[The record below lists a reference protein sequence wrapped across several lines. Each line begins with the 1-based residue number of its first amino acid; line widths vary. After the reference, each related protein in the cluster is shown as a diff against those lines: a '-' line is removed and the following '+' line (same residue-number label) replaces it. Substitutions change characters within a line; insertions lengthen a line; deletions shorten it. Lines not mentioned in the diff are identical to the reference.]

1 MKKWISVFVIVGL
14 VLSLMPISSAA
25 AQEQISFRDVPA
37 THWAYQDVMSGVQKG
52 YINGLPD
59 GTFAPERPVSRS
71 EFIKMITA
79 ALNLPVEAQ
88 QEGEAWYVP
97 YTRAALNSGL
107 IDANE
112 YADGDFAKEM
122 TRMEMVRV
130 AVKAFDETVRGQQA
144 LNEELMLKAVESG
157 MIRGIDGKTVPEGL
171 SSRAQAVTVIE
182 RVLKLRGGETL
193 PVDENAL
200 EVAKVEYRIA
210 TGDIW
215 EIYQGYEVIDHAIA
229 RYIEFKVLESIYIE
243 DGHLKGYLPP
253 IPEGTMYV
261 LGFRVKY
268 DPKDKIPTA
277 DMYGTE
283 YLLSGG
289 IRKLHPG
296 EHFSLPITAVDKA
309 KEIILRVTL
318 ENAEMPAN
326 RRATIMYYL
335 DNKRI
340 VENIFY

>member
-1 MKKWISVFVIVGL
+1 MRKWISVFVIVGL
-14 VLSLMPISSAA
+14 TLSLMPVTNAA
-25 AQEQISFRDVPA
+25 AQEQVSFRDVPA

-97 YTRAALNSGL
+97 YNRAALNSGL

-182 RVLKLRGGETL
+182 RLLTLRNGGTL

-200 EVAKVEYRIA
+200 YVAKMEHRLA
-210 TGDIW
+210 TNDIW
-215 EIYQGYEVIDHAIA
+215 EIYQGYKVIDNEVA
-229 RYIEFKVLESIYIE
+229 RYVERKLLDTIYVE

-253 IPEGTMYV
+253 IPEGTMYHM
-261 LGFRVKY
+261 GFRVRY
-268 DPKDKIPTA
+268 DPKDKVVSDIL
-277 DMYGTE
+277 GTE
-283 YLLSGG
+283 HLLAG
-289 IRKLHPG
+289 KELKHG
-296 EHFSLPITAVDKA
+296 EHFSLPIKAIDKA
-309 KEIILRVTL
+309 KEIVLSVTL
-318 ENAEMPAN
+318 ENAEMPSN
-326 RRATIMYYL
+326 RRVTIMYYL

-340 VENIFY
+340 VENVRY

>member
-1 MKKWISVFVIVGL
+1 MRKWISVFVIVGL

-130 AVKAFDETVRGQQA
+130 AVKAFDETVRGQHA

-157 MIRGIDGKTVPEGL
+157 IIRGIDGKTVPEGL

-253 IPEGTMYV
+253 IPEGTFYHMGI
-261 LGFRVKY
+261 LAEY
-268 DPKDKIPTA
+268 DPKDNVVS
-277 DMYGTE
+277 DMYGTD
-283 YLLSGG
+283 YMTAGK
-289 IRKLHPG
+289 KLNPG
-296 EHFSLPITAVDKA
+296 EHFSLPIKDMKKV
-309 KEIILRVTL
+309 KEIIIRVTL
-318 ENAEMPAN
+318 ENAEMPSN

>member
-1 MKKWISVFVIVGL
+1 MKKWLSIAVLAGL
-14 VLSLMPISSAA
+14 ILSLMPVTNAS
-25 AQEQISFRDVPA
+25 AQEQVLFRDVPA
-37 THWAYQDVMSGVQKG
+37 THWAYQDVTAGVQKG

-112 YADGDFAKEM
+112 YADGDFTKEM

-130 AVKAFDETVRGQQA
+130 AVKAFDETVRGQHA
-144 LNEELMLKAVESG
+144 LNEELMLKAVENG

-253 IPEGTMYV
+253 IPEGTFYHM
-261 LGFRVKY
+261 GIRAEY
-268 DPKDKIPTA
+268 DPKDKVVS
-277 DMYGTE
+277 DRYGTH
-283 YLLSGG
+283 YMTAGK
-289 IRKLHPG
+289 KLNPG
-296 EHFSLPITAVDKA
+296 EHFSLPIKDMKKV
-309 KEIILRVTL
+309 KEIIIRVTL

>member
-1 MKKWISVFVIVGL
+1 MKKLVSVIFVMVL
-14 VLSLMPISSAA
+14 FLSLMPVTNAA
-25 AQEQISFRDVPA
+25 AQEQVSFRDVPA

-107 IDANE
+107 ITQDE
-112 YADGDFAKEM
+112 YANGDFTTNM

-130 AVKAFDETVRGQQA
+130 AVKALDETKRNADVLDA
-144 LNEELMLKAVESG
+144 ELMLSAVENG
-157 MIRGIDGKTVPEGL
+157 IIRGIDGKTVPDGL

-182 RVLKLRGGETL
+182 RMLTLRNGGTL

-200 EVAKVEYRIA
+200 DVAKIEHRIA
-210 TGDIW
+210 IGDIW
-215 EIYQGYEVIDHAIA
+215 DNRNGYLSVYNDVA
-229 RYIEFKVLESIYIE
+229 RYFELKLLESIYVE
-243 DGHLKGYLPP
+243 DGHLKGYLPH
-253 IPEGTMYV
+253 IPEGTKYSM
-261 LGFRVKY
+261 GFRVRY
-268 DPKDKIPTA
+268 DPKDKIVTDILA
-277 DMYGTE
+277 TE
-283 YLLSGG
+283 HLLEG
-289 IRKLHPG
+289 RNLNPG
-296 EHFSLPITAVDKA
+296 EHFSLPIKAVDKA
-309 KEIILRVTL
+309 KEIVLSVTL
-318 ENAEMPAN
+318 ENATMPAN
-326 RRATIMYYL
+326 RRVTIMYYL

-340 VENIFY
+340 VENVRY

>member
-1 MKKWISVFVIVGL
+1 MRKWISVFVIVGL

-112 YADGDFAKEM
+112 YADGDFTKEM

-130 AVKAFDETVRGQQA
+130 AVKAFDETVRGQHA

-157 MIRGIDGKTVPEGL
+157 IIRGIDGKTVPEGL

-253 IPEGTMYV
+253 IPEGTFYHM
-261 LGFRVKY
+261 GIRAKY
-268 DPKDKIPTA
+268 DPKDNVVS
-277 DMYGTE
+277 DMYGTD
-283 YLLSGG
+283 YMTAGK
-289 IRKLHPG
+289 KLNPG
-296 EHFSLPITAVDKA
+296 EHFSLPIKDMKKV
-309 KEIILRVTL
+309 KEIIIRVTL
-318 ENAEMPAN
+318 ENAEMPSN

>member
-1 MKKWISVFVIVGL
+1 MRKWISVFVIVGL

-25 AQEQISFRDVPA
+25 AQGQISFRDVPV
-37 THWAYQDVMSGVQKG
+37 THWAYQDVTAGVQKG

-71 EFIKMITA
+71 EFIKMITV

-130 AVKAFDETVRGQQA
+130 AVKAFDETVRGQHA

-157 MIRGIDGKTVPEGL
+157 IIRGIDGKTVPEGL

-253 IPEGTMYV
+253 IPEGTFYHMGI
-261 LGFRVKY
+261 LAEY
-268 DPKDKIPTA
+268 DPKDNVVS
-277 DMYGTE
+277 DMYGTD
-283 YLLSGG
+283 YMTAGK
-289 IRKLHPG
+289 KLNPG
-296 EHFSLPITAVDKA
+296 EHFSLPIKDMKKV
-309 KEIILRVTL
+309 KEIIIRVTL
-318 ENAEMPAN
+318 ENAEMPSN

>member
-1 MKKWISVFVIVGL
+1 MKKWLSIAVLAGL
-14 VLSLMPISSAA
+14 ILSLMPVTNAA
-25 AQEQISFRDVPA
+25 AQEQVSFRDVPA
-37 THWAYQDVMSGVQKG
+37 THWAYQDVTAGVQKG

-88 QEGEAWYVP
+88 QEGEAWYAP

-112 YADGDFAKEM
+112 YADGDFTKEM

-144 LNEELMLKAVESG
+144 LNEELMLKAVENG

-182 RVLKLRGGETL
+182 RVLKLRNGETL

-210 TGDIW
+210 IGDIW
-215 EIYQGYEVIDHAIA
+215 EYKNELKRLDHAIA
-229 RYIEFKVLESIYIE
+229 RYFEFKVLESIYIE

-253 IPEGTMYV
+253 LPEGTFYHM
-261 LGFRVKY
+261 GIRAEY
-268 DPKDKIPTA
+268 DPKDKVVS
-277 DMYGTE
+277 DRYGTD
-283 YLLSGG
+283 YMTAGT
-289 IRKLHPG
+289 KLNPG
-296 EHFSLPITAVDKA
+296 EHFSLPIKDMKKV
-309 KEIILRVTL
+309 KEIIIRVTL